1 MRVAATGIGVLML
14 LAAGTWLAARLWPVP
29 QAHQD
34 ALQLL
39 RAAPPV
45 EGRSGAAAVWTLGF
59 DGMDAAAREQVLAED
74 LTRWQQ
80 GAPGRR
86 PQASVAE
93 ERFPRPAITAAF
105 GCGQRGIGCLAA
117 VRADPAAF
125 AAAHVGHEAL
135 HMRVAELSQFDH
147 YALPFRAYDTDLMTP
162 LPSMQPLL
170 DTLSANAL
178 AHVQGD
184 TPRALQGTC
193 ADILTGRRL
202 VGRGDNLLFSMIGAA
217 LLEGQAHLLADLLA
231 ELPADAA
238 LPPVCTAALQ
248 PMTVP
253 EQSLCTAMRGEFAMG
268 QSALRTSEQ
277 GSVLQPLVFN
287 LARTEARFAPHYA
300 WACDAAAMQ
309 ALADDRPLRE
319 PAPQPAGFDCV
330 ANALGCRLAAIG
342 AMTMRPYADRAQDS
356 AAMLRLVAA
365 QRWLRQQADPPAQA
379 LPRLPASMRSSAR
392 TPVLSP
398 DGRWLQIPR
407 RATARPDE
415 GITAMLQVPMPATAP

>member
-1 MRVAATGIGVLML
+1 MRVAAIGIGVLVL

-39 RAAPPV
+39 RATPPV
-45 EGRSGAAAVWTLGF
+45 EGRSGAAALWTLGF
-59 DGMDAAAREQVLAED
+59 DGMDAAGREQVLAED
-74 LTRWQQ
+74 LQRWQQ
-80 GAPGRR
+80 GVAGRR

-93 ERFPRPAITAAF
+93 ERFPQPAITAAF
-105 GCGQRGIGCLAA
+105 GCGARGIGCLAA

-135 HMRVAELSQFDH
+135 HARVAELSRFDH
-147 YALPFRAYDTDLMTP
+147 YRLPFRAYDTDLMTP
-162 LPSMQPLL
+162 LPAMRPLL
-170 DTLSANAL
+170 DTLSGNAL

-184 TPRALQGTC
+184 TPRALEGTC

-202 VGRGDNLLFSMIGAA
+202 VGRGDNLLFSMMGAA

-231 ELPADAA
+231 GLPADTA
-238 LPPVCTAALQ
+238 LPPVCAAALQ

-268 QSALRTSEQ
+268 QAALRTSAQ

-319 PAPQPAGFDCV
+319 PVLPASGFDCV

-356 AAMLRLVAA
+356 AALLRLVAA
-365 QRWLRQQADPPAQA
+365 QRWLRQQPDAPAQA
-379 LPRLPASMRSSAR
+379 LQRLPASMRSPTR
-392 TPVLSP
+392 TPVLSA
-398 DGRWLQIPR
+398 DGQWLQIPR
-407 RATARPDE
+407 RAAARPDE